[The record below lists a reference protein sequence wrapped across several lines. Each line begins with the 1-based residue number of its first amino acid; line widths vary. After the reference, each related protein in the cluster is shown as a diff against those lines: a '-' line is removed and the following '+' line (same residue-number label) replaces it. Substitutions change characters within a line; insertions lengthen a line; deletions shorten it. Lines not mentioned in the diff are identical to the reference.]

1 MNALVWVLSKAGR
14 TWCQGPYSRD
24 SPRVQE
30 KKGSKT
36 MRQKIQVEGSVL
48 LGSSHLPELFLPKGM
63 EIKELSTVS
72 LPPLDKDSSRTTNL
86 FF

>member
-1 MNALVWVLSKAGR
+1 MVSGTLFKRLSQGAG
-14 TWCQGPYSRD
+14 
-24 SPRVQE
+24 